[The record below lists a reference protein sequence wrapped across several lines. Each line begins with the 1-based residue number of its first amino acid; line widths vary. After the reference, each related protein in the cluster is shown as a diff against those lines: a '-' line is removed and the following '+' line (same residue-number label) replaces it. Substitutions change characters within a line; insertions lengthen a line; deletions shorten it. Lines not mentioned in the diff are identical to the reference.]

1 MREFNTEIIT
11 ELKEGKSLCYN
22 PNAIV
27 EVAKDFSFDSCHN
40 LIDYDGKCKYLHGHT
55 YKLRVAVFGTCD
67 EKGMLLDFSKLKALV
82 NDQIVD
88 KVDHNYLNSIFE
100 CNTTAENMVV
110 IFYSILETSIRELTG
125 DRVNLA
131 YVKLWETPTSFA
143 TFNGA
148 INFHGAI
155 NCEEMEVQ
163 ENA

>member
-11 ELKEGKSLCYN
+11 ELKEGRTLCYN

-55 YKLRVAVFGTCD
+55 YKLRVAVYGKCD
-67 EKGMLLDFSKLKALV
+67 EKGMVLDFTKLKELV
-82 NDQIVD
+82 NDRIVD

-110 IFYSILETSIRELTG
+110 IFYTILRNSIRELTG
-125 DRVNLA
+125 NRVNLA
-131 YVKLWETPTSFA
+131 FVKLWETPTSFA
-143 TFNGA
+143 MFNGSGLLYA
-148 INFHGAI
+148 
-155 NCEEMEVQ
+155 CEEVEEQ